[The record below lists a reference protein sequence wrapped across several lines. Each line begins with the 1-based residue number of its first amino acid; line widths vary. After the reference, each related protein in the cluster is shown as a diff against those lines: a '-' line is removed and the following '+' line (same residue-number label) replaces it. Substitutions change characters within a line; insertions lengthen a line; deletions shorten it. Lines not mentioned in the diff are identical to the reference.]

1 MKDFYESR
9 RGRSASLLARREPV
23 VYGGGAYARGL
34 ESGQLQAYERDGFI
48 VLPKV
53 FGEDEVEA
61 LCAEVEA
68 LGRDPAVLASEE
80 AVREP
85 GGQALRSIFRIHE
98 TGRLLAA
105 LPRDPR
111 LLDVVRQI
119 LGSEVYIHQ
128 SRANIKPGFE
138 GQEFYWH
145 SDFETW
151 HVEDGMPAMRAL
163 SCSVLLTDNQ
173 AANGPL
179 MLIPGS
185 HRQFVSCV
193 GETPEDNY
201 RQSLRRQE
209 IGVPDPVSLRLLADA
224 GGIHT
229 VVAPAGSVVFFDCNV
244 LHGSAGN
251 ISPWPRNNVFMVYN
265 SVANTLVEPFHGMR
279 PRPLH
284 IAARGEPDVL
294 TLLPLV
300 VGKGRRSPATA

>member
-9 RGRSASLLARREPV
+9 QGRNAGLLARRDPIIYEQ
-23 VYGGGAYARGL
+23 GAYAAAL
-34 ESGQLQAYERDGFI
+34 DEAQLQAYERDGFI
-48 VLPKV
+48 ILPQV
-53 FGEDEVEA
+53 FDAEEIQA
-61 LCAEVEA
+61 LCAEIES
-68 LGRDPAVLASEE
+68 LSRDPAIQASDE
-80 AVREP
+80 VIREP
-85 GGQALRSIFRIHE
+85 GGEALRSIFRIHE
-98 TGRLLAA
+98 IGRLMAD

-111 LLDVVRQI
+111 LLDVARQI

-128 SRANIKPGFE
+128 SRANMKPGFE
-138 GQEFYWH
+138 GREFYWH

-163 SCSVLLTDNQ
+163 SCSVLLTDND
-173 AANGPL
+173 ASNGPL

-185 HRQFVSCV
+185 HRQFVACV

-209 IGVPDPVSLRLLADA
+209 IGVPDPVSLRLLAEQ
-224 GGIHT
+224 GGIRT

-265 SVANTLVEPFHGMR
+265 SVSNALVDPFHGLK
-279 PRPLH
+279 PRPEH
-284 IAARGEPDVL
+284 IAARGEPEAL
-294 TLLPLV
+294 TPLE
-300 VGKGRRSPATA
+300 PAHQASAA

>member
-9 RGRSASLLARREPV
+9 KGRNAGLLARRDPIIYEQ
-23 VYGGGAYARGL
+23 GAYAAAL
-34 ESGQLQAYERDGFI
+34 DEAQLQAYERDGFI
-48 VLPKV
+48 ILPQV
-53 FGEDEVEA
+53 FDAEEIQA
-61 LCAEVEA
+61 LCAEIES
-68 LGRDPAVLASEE
+68 LSRDPAIQASDE
-80 AVREP
+80 VIREP
-85 GGQALRSIFRIHE
+85 GGEALRSIFRIHE
-98 TGRLLAA
+98 IGRLMAD

-111 LLDVVRQI
+111 LLDVARQI

-128 SRANIKPGFE
+128 SRANMKPGFE
-138 GQEFYWH
+138 GREFYWH

-163 SCSVLLTDNQ
+163 SCSVLLTDND
-173 AANGPL
+173 ASNGPL

-185 HRQFVSCV
+185 HRQFVACV

-209 IGVPDPVSLRLLADA
+209 IGVPDPVSLRLLAEQ
-224 GGIHT
+224 GGIRT

-265 SVANTLVEPFHGMR
+265 SVSNALVDPFHGLK
-279 PRPLH
+279 PRPEH
-284 IAARGEPDVL
+284 IAARGEPEAL
-294 TLLPLV
+294 TPLE
-300 VGKGRRSPATA
+300 PAHQASAA